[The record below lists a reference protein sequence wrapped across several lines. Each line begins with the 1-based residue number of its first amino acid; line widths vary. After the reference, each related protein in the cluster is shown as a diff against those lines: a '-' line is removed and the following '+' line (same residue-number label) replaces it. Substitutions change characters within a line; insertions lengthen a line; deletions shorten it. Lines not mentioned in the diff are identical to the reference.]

1 MQHSTGQNKAA
12 SKAPTGAPRA
22 AALAWLAL
30 LAACADT
37 PQRPAPTLL
46 PEPAPS
52 PLAPAATPPTSPL
65 TGFGQQQRAAADAA
79 ARQGRWRDAMRA
91 WDVVMALQP
100 GDADAAAQRQR
111 AEAAA
116 QAGVAERLPR
126 ARQAQQRGD
135 SDSAA
140 RLWLE
145 VLALAPQQA
154 EAADA
159 LRSIERGRAKRAA
172 LAGTSRAARAAA
184 PEMASGAAHSAATRN
199 ALEHASLLAGQGEI
213 DAAITLLQPLAGARN
228 ADPSLRGLLSDLYW
242 RQATRLAPID
252 RAGAIRAL
260 ERWLR
265 LQPSHSAAQQLLRQL
280 RSLSAA
286 PSSASP

>member
-65 TGFGQQQRAAADAA
+65 TGFGQQQRA
-79 ARQGRWRDAMRA
+79 
-91 WDVVMALQP
+91 
-100 GDADAAAQRQR
+100 
-111 AEAAA
+111 
-116 QAGVAERLPR
+116 
-126 ARQAQQRGD
+126 
-135 SDSAA
+135 
-140 RLWLE
+140 
-145 VLALAPQQA
+145 
-154 EAADA
+154 AADA

-260 ERWLR
+260 ERCLR